1 VTILVNF
8 HVLYRFGERQATS
21 SGINNS
27 SGRSLQLIGWMQ
39 LMKRLQ
45 SFRIAAA
52 QYYEVYTV
60 VVPQRQSL
68 ALYLIASLRK
78 REQDEKDTG
87 DYALLLRVG
96 TKSRPAK
103 ITEDLHLN

>member
-1 VTILVNF
+1 
-8 HVLYRFGERQATS
+8 
-21 SGINNS
+21 
-27 SGRSLQLIGWMQ
+27 MQ

-45 SFRIAAA
+45 SFRITAP

-60 VVPQRQSL
+60 IVPKRRSL